1 MGTGRMRQPAG
12 PRVPRVLVVEDDE
25 GLRSAIC
32 AVLGR
37 RGFEPVEAD
46 SCAAAGRAFATGVDV
61 VVTDLRL
68 PDGDALQLLPH
79 LRELDASV
87 PVLVV
92 TGYGTID
99 LAVRAVK
106 QGAIDFLT
114 KPVDL
119 EILSS
124 YIASA
129 AEQRASR
136 RSGRRPKVLGRS
148 ASGEDRER
156 FEARSDAMKR
166 VDEEVEKLRDADCS
180 VLILGETGT
189 GKSLLARRIHAV
201 GARSSGSM
209 VDINCAGLTREFVET
224 ELFGHERG
232 AFTGAHA
239 AKQGLLDLAHGGTL
253 FLDEIGDVD
262 IAVQPKLLKVLE
274 EKRFRRMGDVR
285 ERTVD
290 IRLLAATHHDL
301 LDAVAQK
308 RFRADLYYRIS
319 TVAVTMPA
327 LRERKEDIVPMAY
340 QLLEELGAP
349 QVELARDA
357 KQALVDHGWPGNVRE
372 LKNVLERML
381 LLRRDDVIG
390 VGTLRF
396 DAPSST
402 ALRAVDVS
410 RPVDSASRTLSE
422 VEREHIVG
430 ALAAERGRVEAAAR
444 RLGIPRSTLYQRI
457 KDYSIDPSRHRGPR
471 SEPDGGSGSA

>member
-1 MGTGRMRQPAG
+1 M
-12 PRVPRVLVVEDDE
+12 LVVEDDE

-32 AVLGR
+32 AALVR
-37 RGFEPVEAD
+37 RGFEPIEAD
-46 SCAAAGRAFATGVDV
+46 SCAAADRAFATGVDV

-68 PDGDALQLLPH
+68 PDGDALQLLPR

-87 PVLVV
+87 PVLIV

-124 YIASA
+124 YIANA
-129 AEQRASR
+129 AEQRAAR

-148 ASGEDRER
+148 GGEDRER

-253 FLDEIGDVD
+253 FLDEIGTMPSSQQ
-262 IAVQPKLLKVLE
+262 AKLLRVLQTGE
-274 EKRFRRMGDVR
+274 LTPVGSSRARRVDVR
-285 ERTVD
+285 V
-290 IRLLAATHHDL
+290 LSATNVEIAREVRQGSFREDL
-301 LDAVAQK
+301 L
-308 RFRADLYYRIS
+308 YRLN
-319 TVAVTMPA
+319 TVEIHLPP
-327 LRERKEDIVPMAY
+327 LREREED
-340 QLLEELGAP
+340 LLP
-349 QVELARDA
+349 LASHFLATKAGRYEKPLRGFSADA
-357 KQALVDHGWPGNVRE
+357 LAMLRAHSWPGNVRE
-372 LKNVLERML
+372 LEHVVE
-381 LLRRDDVIG
+381 
-390 VGTLRF
+390 
-396 DAPSST
+396 
-402 ALRAVDVS
+402 RAVVLAEGEMIEPADLALT
-410 RPVDSASRTLSE
+410 RPANESTLLDRMTLADAE
-422 VEREHIVG
+422 AFLVRRAMDRAG
-430 ALAAERGRVEAAAR
+430 GNATKAAEALGLSRSALYR
-444 RLGIPRSTLYQRI
+444 RLQALGIKVQ
-457 KDYSIDPSRHRGPR
+457 
-471 SEPDGGSGSA
+471 E